1 MSDKYELIR
10 SFDVC
15 SHSVHDVTPRLN
27 PSIEYLRNVNYSKPV
42 ITPRMNPSIE
52 YLRNVNYSKPVI
64 TPSGTLLAN
73 NGYPFNHIWT
83 VWNIEDI
90 FLVTRLG
97 QDSMKGFIFNYPSL
111 NFKIS

>member
-15 SHSVHDVTPRLN
+15 SHSVHDVTPRL
-27 PSIEYLRNVNYSKPV
+27 
-42 ITPRMNPSIE
+42 NPSIE